1 MLPIGTKVFMSQVGK
16 NRYKEA
22 YNNPHSGVGTVAAH
36 VEVGHFCY
44 RVHWD
49 RPSTNVYRIDDLNPV
64 VVNKEL
70 EDYL

>member
-22 YNNPHSGVGTVAAH
+22 YNNPHSGVGTV
-36 VEVGHFCY
+36 VEYVEIGFFCY
-44 RVHWD
+44 RVVWD
-49 RPSTNVYRIDDLNPV
+49 NKASNVYKIDDLNPV